1 VLVLTKSQ
9 SLQQLKRVQSAGLLK
24 NQALVNKT
32 FQNKMEN
39 IIDLLIMMEE
49 MPEEL
54 STILIGNTHH
64 MDTHNQLQTAKIQN
78 KEAGMTDAQLTSD
91 TQIFKID
98 SNQQKESVI
107 IMQEIIIDATTINH
121 LVRILTVQGNTKK

>member
-1 VLVLTKSQ
+1 MLVLTKSQ

-32 FQNKMEN
+32 FQNRMEN

-64 MDTHNQLQTAKIQN
+64 MDTHSQLQTAKIQN
-78 KEAGMTDAQLTSD
+78 KEVGMTDAQLTSD

-98 SNQQKESVI
+98 NNRQKESVI

>member
-1 VLVLTKSQ
+1 MLVLTKSQ

-24 NQALVNKT
+24 NQALVNKI
-32 FQNKMEN
+32 FPNKMEN

-64 MDTHNQLQTAKIQN
+64 MDTHSQLQTAKIQN
-78 KEAGMTDAQLTSD
+78 KEVGMTDAQLTSD
-91 TQIFKID
+91 TQISKID
-98 SNQQKESVI
+98 NNQQKESVI
-107 IMQEIIIDATTINH
+107 IMQEIIIDATTINR